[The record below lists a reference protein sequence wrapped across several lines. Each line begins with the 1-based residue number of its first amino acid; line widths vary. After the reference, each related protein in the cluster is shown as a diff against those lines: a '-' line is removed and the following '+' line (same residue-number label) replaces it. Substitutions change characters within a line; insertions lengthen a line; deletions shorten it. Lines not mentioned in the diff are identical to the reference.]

1 MVNHY
6 SGQILFDLITM
17 YLLDTWYYVTEAD
30 NLYVTKLSTHE
41 ESKHI
46 VRKLARMLIVDSKFI
61 GIGIIHVSTRTNNNV
76 NSNVNSRDFLY
87 KRRK

>member
-6 SGQILFDLITM
+6 SGQILIDLITM
-17 YLLDTWYYVTEAD
+17 YLLDTWYHATEAD
-30 NLYVTKLSTHE
+30 NLYVIKLSTQE

-46 VRKLARMLIVDSKFI
+46 VIKLARMYSDSTFI
-61 GIGIIHVSTRTNNNV
+61 GIGKIHVSTRTNNNV
-76 NSNVNSRDFLY
+76 NSNVNSRVFLY